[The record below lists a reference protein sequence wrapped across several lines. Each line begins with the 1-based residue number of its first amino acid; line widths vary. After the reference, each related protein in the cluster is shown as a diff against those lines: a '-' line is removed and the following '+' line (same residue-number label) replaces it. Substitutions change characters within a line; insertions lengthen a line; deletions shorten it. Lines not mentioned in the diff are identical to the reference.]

1 MDLHSK
7 GTRLSAHDMYPLH
20 IVNSMQEA
28 EDLKNPDEIVCVLV
42 NIDRLTRG
50 LCVDV
55 KAQDLVEK
63 GMKLWHNTQQRG
75 EQEGQEVQEEQEE
88 EAELFQAGA
97 ASKEEQEP
105 YEDEEQDGAEDE
117 GDGED
122 DFGEDEEELGAA

>member
-1 MDLHSK
+1 M
-7 GTRLSAHDMYPLH
+7 SAHDMYPLH

-63 GMKLWHNTQQRG
+63 GMKLWHNTQQRE
-75 EQEGQEVQEEQEE
+75 EQEEQEVQEEQEE
-88 EAELFQAGA
+88 QEEELLQAGA